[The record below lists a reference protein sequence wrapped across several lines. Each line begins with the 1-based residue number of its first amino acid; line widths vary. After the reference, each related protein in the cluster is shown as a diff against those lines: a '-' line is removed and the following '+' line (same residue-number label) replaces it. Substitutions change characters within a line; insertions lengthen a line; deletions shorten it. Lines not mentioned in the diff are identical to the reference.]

1 MNGQEPEDDSVRAFL
16 KDHQTEPEVK
26 TTIEPVAIPDP
37 LLTKSQIEARAVL
50 ELLPELRTQAKK
62 RQGRRGLENGA
73 KAHILAGK
81 AVGVGGGI
89 ISDASVIQR
98 ESPEL
103 FQKILNGELAVNTAW
118 RRLKALQSPPSPSPP
133 GPRKPAQR
141 QIDYAKRKMIE
152 VLWQIRGLCRALSMM
167 NIDMITA
174 GLSTRERHTW
184 IGISRE
190 ISSELRTFRQRLE

>member
-26 TTIEPVAIPDP
+26 TTIEPVTIPDP
-37 LLTKSQIEARAVL
+37 DPHLTKSQLAAQAVL

-81 AVGVGGGI
+81 AVGVGGGM

-118 RRLKALQSPPSPSPP
+118 KQLKGLESSPA
-133 GPRKPAQR
+133 PRKPAQR
-141 QIDYAKRKMIE
+141 QIDYSKRKMIE
-152 VLWQIRGLCRALSMM
+152 VLSQIRGLCRALSMM
-167 NIDMITA
+167 NMEMVTA
-174 GLSTRERHTW
+174 GLTSRERRTW